1 MSYEVLM
8 CLVAVVFVVL
18 SMLAVPWLKKQGLWT
33 ATLFAVNIIEQVC
46 NFLELQGYG
55 EKKYEFVRKVLL
67 MLCPSLTDAEI
78 DIFIETIVDKMHELG
93 VK

>member
-1 MSYEVLM
+1 MSYEALM

-18 SMLAVPWLKKQGLWT
+18 SMLVVPWLKKQGLWT

-55 EKKYEFVRKVLL
+55 PKKYEFVRKVLL
-67 MLCPSLTDAEI
+67 MICPSLTDEEI
-78 DIFIETIVDKMHELG
+78 ETFIETMVKKMHELG